1 MNLDEDQQA
10 FLDANPDFDW
20 NAECEAARTVA
31 QAILDDGWTF
41 ASHTWGHIRIG
52 DAGIEWVRT
61 DTQKWLEQVAPLIGG
76 TDIIIFAHGQDLAS
90 WDEDYASTE
99 KFQYLKSKGFS
110 IYCNVDSSKYFV
122 QIGDDFLRMGRRNLD
137 GYRLYK
143 AISLQRT
150 QLIVCTL

>member
-1 MNLDEDQQA
+1 M
-10 FLDANPDFDW
+10 
-20 NAECEAARTVA
+20 
-31 QAILDDGWTF
+31 
-41 ASHTWGHIRIG
+41 
-52 DAGIEWVRT
+52 
-61 DTQKWLEQVAPLIGG
+61 IGG

-99 KFQYLKSKGFS
+99 KFQYLKSQGFS

-143 AISLQRT
+143 AIYGGEDLVSDLIDAATVFDPQRPKDPILY
-150 QLIVCTL
+150 QL